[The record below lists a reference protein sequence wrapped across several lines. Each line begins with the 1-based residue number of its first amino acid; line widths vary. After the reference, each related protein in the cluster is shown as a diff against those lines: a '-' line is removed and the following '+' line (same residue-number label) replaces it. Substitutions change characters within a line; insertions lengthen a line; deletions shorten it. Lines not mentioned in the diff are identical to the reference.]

1 MSADDTASL
10 VYLLLLFLLVAGS
23 YFLVSRARL
32 GQVLTQAAIWALIFL
47 GTIAAYGLWPEIR
60 QALLPTQAAVV
71 TPEGRAVAVPQAM
84 NGHYYLTLSVNG
96 APVTFTVDTG
106 ATDLVLSREDARRAG
121 LDPDRLAYLGSAE
134 TANGTVRTA
143 RVTLDEVSLEGITD
157 RRLPAV
163 VTDGDLDSSLL
174 GMTYLHLFS
183 RLEIAEGE
191 LILTR

>member
-1 MSADDTASL
+1 MSPDDTASL

-23 YFLVSRARL
+23 YFLASRARL
-32 GQVLTQAAIWALIFL
+32 GQVLTQAALWALIFL
-47 GTIAAYGLWPEIR
+47 GTIAAYGLWPDIR

-71 TPEGRAVAVPQAM
+71 TPEGQAVAVPRAM
-84 NGHYYLTLSVNG
+84 NGHYYLTLQVNG
-96 APVTFTVDTG
+96 QPVTFTVDTG
-106 ATDLVLSREDARRAG
+106 ASDMVLSREDARRAG
-121 LDPDRLAYLGSAE
+121 IDPTRLAYLGSAE

-143 RVTLDEVSLEGITD
+143 RVSLDEVALEGIVD
-157 RRLPAV
+157 RNIPAV

-191 LILTR
+191 MILTR